1 MAQVAE
7 AANTF
12 EGVAREWIAK
22 KKPAWTAYYMRQ
34 VERFLEA
41 DAFPYIGNLPIRSV
55 TAAHLLGIVRRVE
68 ERGAGNGSAAG
79 AAVVLCHLPLRGGNL
94 AG

>member
-22 KKPAWTAYYMRQ
+22 KKPAWTAYYMLQ

-41 DAFPYIGNLPIRSV
+41 DAFPYIGNLPIRKRNGGAS
-55 TAAHLLGIVRRVE
+55 AGDRSPR
-68 ERGAGNGSAAG
+68 RGAGSGK
-79 AAVVLCHLPLRGGNL
+79 R
-94 AG
+94 